1 MESAI
6 QLEREQ
12 QRKKKHPPGLY
23 LLFFTEMWERFSYYG
38 LRGLLTLYLTTALVS
53 GGLGFSPAWALS
65 IYGFYTGAC
74 YFTPMI
80 GGYLTDRFLGRRKAI
95 TIGGITMAIGNL
107 TLFSL
112 QNQLGLYLGL
122 ALIIIGNGF
131 FKPNISTLVGELYEE
146 NDPKRDSAFTI
157 FYMGINVGSFLAPL
171 VCGFLSENLFKTTVD
186 GVVHYGFRYGF
197 LAASIGMI
205 IGQILFTTLSNRFL
219 GDIGKK
225 PTHDLQTT
233 DGQPSVG
240 DTPLTKKEKQRTAV
254 IVILTCFV
262 VFFWAGF
269 EQAGSSL
276 TLYTNKFVD
285 RSVFG
290 WEVPTSWFQSVNPLF
305 IILLAPV
312 ISALWAKLAT
322 RKRGDLKIPTKMG
335 LGMILL
341 GIGYIIL
348 VIATL
353 KTGSDEHNI
362 TEKANLL
369 FIVFTY
375 LFHTLGELFLSPV
388 GLSMVSALA
397 PVKLASLLMGVWLAS
412 SGIANILGGQLASFT
427 TSLGYAEVFTVIGA
441 VAIVLGCVLLLI
453 SKKLVKWMD

>member
-1 MESAI
+1 
-6 QLEREQ
+6 
-12 QRKKKHPPGLY
+12 
-23 LLFFTEMWERFSYYG
+23 
-38 LRGLLTLYLTTALVS
+38 
-53 GGLGFSPAWALS
+53 
-65 IYGFYTGAC
+65 
-74 YFTPMI
+74 
-80 GGYLTDRFLGRRKAI
+80 
-95 TIGGITMAIGNL
+95 
-107 TLFSL
+107 
-112 QNQLGLYLGL
+112 
-122 ALIIIGNGF
+122 
-131 FKPNISTLVGELYEE
+131 
-146 NDPKRDSAFTI
+146 
-157 FYMGINVGSFLAPL
+157 
-171 VCGFLSENLFKTTVD
+171 
-186 GVVHYGFRYGF
+186 
-197 LAASIGMI
+197 
-205 IGQILFTTLSNRFL
+205 RFL

-225 PTHDLQTT
+225 PTRDLQTT

-412 SGIANILGGQLASFT
+412 SG
-427 TSLGYAEVFTVIGA
+427 
-441 VAIVLGCVLLLI
+441 
-453 SKKLVKWMD
+453 